1 MPDLKQRLKKW
12 WLRTGQHGKAGQSLE
27 LDNRSLNLSESSQEH
42 EGTNREKIGE
52 SGVIGSQVETI
63 ENPDPEKQRISYP
76 RHIGSLERWIRRQ
89 RIFWKP
95 PLTPDEK
102 DNLEIQRTN
111 RLIFRTRQRDCINLN
126 KKIPNSYASM
136 GIEYVRTS
144 HNKHEHEKVER
155 VTFDAWK
162 WTVDGATAYG
172 KVRSIPY
179 GHNATELVRSEILSG
194 LSVSVG
200 KPVRGVLDDKG
211 GGVIISVSLAGTLD
225 MPDRVDFDKVF
236 PLIAESQPP
245 LSVFIGIGENGS
257 KHVYNLE
264 QLPHLLI
271 GGSTGS
277 GKSVMLTT
285 ILATII
291 ARNSPKDV
299 RLLLADLKGVD
310 LNHFEGVPHL
320 LAEEIPGIPGGIV
333 KKDNQIIPMFKW
345 LEAENNRRQAI
356 FGNRRIRNLAEWN
369 KKNRKQHLPRI
380 VVAIDEFARLMRDSA
395 EKKQF
400 TDLIYDLASTA
411 RATGIYLILATQFA
425 VGKYVNTDVKMN
437 IPGRIAFS
445 VPDLQGSVALIDS
458 NEAVNL
464 YPPPGRGIF
473 SHGVNRFRFQAP
485 WITEKQIAEIVR
497 NAQKGKTLKEL
508 QIGAD
513 LAEEEIINWAL
524 TENNGS
530 LQTLNTFQH
539 FAERIEAHNLKKM
552 LQEMDEKIYMIDGI
566 EYRVVPPGGGARGR
580 KLERIDLEKESENE
594 K

>member
-1 MPDLKQRLKKW
+1 
-12 WLRTGQHGKAGQSLE
+12 
-27 LDNRSLNLSESSQEH
+27 LNLSESSQGH

-63 ENPDPEKQRISYP
+63 ENTDPEKQRISYP
-76 RHIGSLERWIRRQ
+76 RHVGSLERWIRRQ

-95 PLTPDEK
+95 PLTRDEK
-102 DNLEIQRTN
+102 DELEMQKQAG
-111 RLIFRTRQRDCINLN
+111 LIFRTRQRDCINLN
-126 KKIPNSYASM
+126 RKIPNSYASM
-136 GIEYVRTS
+136 GIEYVRVS
-144 HNKHEHEKVER
+144 GKRHEREKIER
-155 VTFDAWK
+155 VTFDCWK

-172 KVRSIPY
+172 HVWHIPY
-179 GHNATELVRSEILSG
+179 GHNATELVRNEVLSG
-194 LSVSVG
+194 LSVSIG
-200 KPVRGVLDDKG
+200 KPVRGILDDKG

-225 MPDRVDFDKVF
+225 MPDQVDFDWAF
-236 PLIAESQPP
+236 PLISESAPP
-245 LSVFIGIGENGS
+245 LTVFVGVGENGS
-257 KHVYNLE
+257 KKVYDLE

-277 GKSVMLTT
+277 GKSVMLTQ

-333 KKDNQIIPMFKW
+333 KKDNQIIPMFQW
-345 LEAENNRRQAI
+345 LEAENNRRQAL

-369 KKNRKQHLPRI
+369 KKNRRQHLPRI
-380 VVAIDEFARLMRDSA
+380 VVAIDEFARLMRESA
-395 EKKQF
+395 QKKIF

-425 VGKYVNTDVKMN
+425 IGKYVNTDVKMN

-464 YPPPGRGIF
+464 YPPAGRGIF
-473 SHGVNRFRFQAP
+473 SHGVNHFRFQAP

-497 NAQKGKTLKEL
+497 NAQKGQTLKEL
-508 QIGAD
+508 QASTELG
-513 LAEEEIINWAL
+513 EEEIVRWAL

-539 FAERIEAHNLKKM
+539 FNGRIEANNLKKI
-552 LQEMDEKIYMIDGI
+552 LQGMDEKIYSIDGT
-566 EYRVVPPGGGARGR
+566 EYRIVPPAGGPRGR
-580 KLERIDLEKESENE
+580 KLEKIELEKEAENE
-594 K
+594 